1 MSGEPPAS
9 YNYKVLVDDNF
20 HYMDEGKRYTHGEF
34 DTCEQAIA
42 ACKRIVDDFL
52 LSSDLQDTTPESLY
66 SQYTMFGDDPFI
78 VSQDPACKFS
88 AWDYAK
94 RRCTELL
101 QG

>member
-1 MSGEPPAS
+1 MSGEPLTA
-9 YNYKVLVDDNF
+9 YKYKVLVDDNF
-20 HYMDEGKRYTHGEF
+20 HYMDESERYTLGEF
-34 DTCEQAIA
+34 DTCEAAIA

-52 LSSDLQDTTPESLY
+52 LSSDLQEATPERLY

-78 VSQDPACKFS
+78 ITQDPACKFS

-94 RRCTELL
+94 RRCAEII